1 MPNLVGLFDP
11 GADEAELGASLS
23 RMIRAVDLP
32 AFRFLHRRHL
42 GPGLAIA
49 NVLPGVEA
57 NTAQPVRD
65 PSERYVLF
73 LDGEI
78 LNGRELLPE
87 LKERGQDLDGK
98 DDAELALAAFLAF
111 GDGFQRRLV
120 GAYNL
125 VLIDRAQRLT
135 RLYTDRLGSRLL
147 FCAEDQGRYVFG
159 SELKAVI
166 AGRKVRSKVGGVGL
180 YGLLRGGAFEG
191 DRTYLEGIHLVPPGT
206 VVELSARGR
215 TQHRYAK
222 LRFNEGG
229 PELSE
234 DEYAE
239 GFARILRT
247 ATDRC
252 LKQWGERKIALT
264 LSGGLDSRAVALSID
279 PSRRPLRAITYG
291 SEESADVRYARQLA
305 QVLGLDHLY
314 IEPEYERLVAE
325 SEQVFRRLSGEDA
338 VGGFYSAQ
346 LDRILWR
353 SEGLTLFFGLA
364 SPIWHPIYSREM
376 AFMLNGAAGDA
387 MTGSH
392 LTPNLLL
399 SPRRD
404 QVIQDLFR
412 RRYFQDPAAVRPL
425 LNPNY
430 ARAVEAELLPAF
442 TRDFQE
448 IDADDPMA
456 LSNVWDLEVRQRRGS
471 FTSFTMERYFCT
483 CRSPFLDDELVDF
496 LCRVPGRFRFQQ
508 RVYKRM
514 LVRYHPEAA
523 HVPWAYTE
531 GRITDSPA
539 FEFGREVYNF
549 AKAKVAAKL
558 PGRRGQPARWA
569 FRDAKKMMQED
580 PALHR
585 ALLRFTEAEY
595 FPDEILDRAGVRA
608 MAEEFR
614 RTGDPSRHALFTHLV
629 GLGRAIEFFLVPSH
643 IEVPPTADPANFGVR
658 PA

>member
-1 MPNLVGLFDP
+1 MPNLVGLHDP
-11 GADEAELGASLS
+11 GADDATLEAALD
-23 RMIRAVDLP
+23 RMITAVDLP
-32 AFRFLHRRHL
+32 AFHFLHRRHL
-42 GPGLAIA
+42 GPHLAVA

-65 PSERYVLF
+65 ASERYALF

-87 LKERGQDLDGK
+87 LRAKGQSLSGE

-111 GDGFQRRLV
+111 GDGFTRRLV

-125 VLIDRAQRLT
+125 VLIDRERRVT

-147 FCAEDQGRYVFG
+147 FFAEDQGRYVFA

-166 AGRKVRSKVGGVGL
+166 AGRKVRSQLGGVGL
-180 YGLLRGGAFEG
+180 YGLLRGGAMEG
-191 DRTYLEGIHLVPPGT
+191 DRTWLEGIRLVPPGT

-215 TQHRYAK
+215 AQHRVSK
-222 LRFNEGG
+222 LRFKEGG
-229 PELSE
+229 PELRE
-234 DEYAE
+234 ADYVE
-239 GFARILRT
+239 GFARLLRT
-247 ATDRC
+247 ATQRC
-252 LKQWGERKIALT
+252 LKQWGQRKIAIT

-279 PSRRPLRAITYG
+279 PKHRPLKAITYG
-291 SEESADVRYARQLA
+291 DESSADVRYARQLA
-305 QVLGLDHLY
+305 EVLGLEHQW

-325 SEQVFRRLSGEDA
+325 SEAVMRRLRGPGE

-353 SEGLTLFFGLA
+353 AEGLTLFFGLA
-364 SPIWHPIYSREM
+364 SPIWHPIYAKEM

-404 QVIQDLFR
+404 EVIADLFR
-412 RRYFQDPAAVRPL
+412 RRYFQDPELVRPL
-425 LNPNY
+425 LNPSY
-430 ARAVEAELLPAF
+430 ARAVEPELAQAF
-442 TRDFQE
+442 ASDFE
-448 IDADDPMA
+448 DIDADDPLA
-456 LSNVWDLEVRQRRGS
+456 LANVWDLEVRQRRGS

-496 LCRVPGRFRFQQ
+496 LCQVPGRYRFQQ
-508 RVYKRM
+508 RVYKK
-514 LVRYHPEAA
+514 LIIHEYPGAA

-531 GRITDSPA
+531 GPITDSPA
-539 FEFGREVYNF
+539 FEFAREVYNF
-549 AKAKVAAKL
+549 LRAKAAAQLPGAAKKK
-558 PGRRGQPARWA
+558 ARWA
-569 FRDAKKMMQED
+569 FRDTVQMMRQD

-585 ALLRFTEAEY
+585 ALVRFTEAEY
-595 FPDEILDRAGVRA
+595 FPDQVFDRGGVRA
-608 MAEEFR
+608 LADAFVAD
-614 RTGDPSRHALFTHLV
+614 GDPRRHALFTHLV
-629 GLGRAIEFFLVPSH
+629 GLARAIEFFLVPGR
-643 IEVPPTADPANFGVR
+643 IEVPPSADPSNFGVK